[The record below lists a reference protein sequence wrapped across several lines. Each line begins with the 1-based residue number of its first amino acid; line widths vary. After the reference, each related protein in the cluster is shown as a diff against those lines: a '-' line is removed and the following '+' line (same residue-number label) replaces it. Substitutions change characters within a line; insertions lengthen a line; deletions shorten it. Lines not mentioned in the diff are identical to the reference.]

1 MKRFLIL
8 LIALLICGALYAAQ
22 DTVLDGMREV
32 RDPVQ
37 LKTWLESNASDA
49 ETRIAAA
56 EADITTLESGI
67 SSGTVAVGGSLT
79 VSTNLVVGG
88 TATVTGAVT
97 MASTLGVTGNITG
110 SGAID
115 VDSVTTDAGAG
126 VDTQA
131 AGTLM
136 VGAATANKVEIADT
150 GVETEIQ
157 GTLDAQE
164 AATFASTL
172 GVTGNLTVGSDKL
185 IVTAASGNTV
195 VGGTLGVAGA
205 VTADDS
211 VTIATNLIVGGT
223 STFTGAVT
231 HVAAPVLTATTAA
244 TDVAATATNAP
255 ALVSADSPAWIT
267 VTISGE
273 SYVIPAY
280 QLDD

>member
-1 MKRFLIL
+1 MRKFIPTI
-8 LIALLICGALYAAQ
+8 IALAVIASLALAGDYFTSITSQYPPDIVTGVNAA
-22 DTVLDGMREV
+22 LDAIE
-32 RDPVQ
+32 D
-37 LKTWLESNASDA
+37 
-49 ETRIAAA
+49 RI
-56 EADITTLESGI
+56 DGTTAVD
-67 SSGTVAVGGSLT
+67 GTFLGLT
-79 VSTNLVVGG
+79 VNDSAAVATNLVVGG

-150 GVETEIQ
+150 GIETEIQ

-164 AATFASTL
+164 AATFASTV

>member
-1 MKRFLIL
+1 MRKFIPTI
-8 LIALLICGALYAAQ
+8 IALAVIASLALAGDYFTSITSQYPPDIVTGVNAA
-22 DTVLDGMREV
+22 LDAIE
-32 RDPVQ
+32 D
-37 LKTWLESNASDA
+37 
-49 ETRIAAA
+49 RI
-56 EADITTLESGI
+56 DGTTAVD
-67 SSGTVAVGGSLT
+67 GTFLGLT
-79 VSTNLVVGG
+79 VNDSAAVATNLVVGG

-164 AATFASTL
+164 AATFAST
-172 GVTGNLTVGSDKL
+172 VG
-185 IVTAASGNTV
+185 IT
-195 VGGTLGVAGA
+195 GVA
-205 VTADDS
+205 TL
-211 VTIATNLIVGGT
+211 T
-223 STFTGAVT
+223 
-231 HVAAPVLTATTAA
+231 AAPVLTATTAA
-244 TDVAATATNAP
+244 TDVTATATNAP